1 LTLPYTIVWLHLAHE
16 KKSNKSGQRLSRV
29 QWLENALEVLAQN
42 GQAGLR
48 IQGLADALGV
58 SRGSF
63 YWHFR
68 DRDDFIRAILA
79 YWHEV
84 YTAPVPDLVEAQGG
98 SAEERLLWIIRLVYE
113 KDETRYDLPIRSWA
127 IQDPMVAKMV
137 RRTDRYRLTYIRRL
151 FTEMGFSGLELE
163 IRTRTC
169 LAYMT
174 LEKGLF
180 DRLTS
185 KQRKEHIDALH
196 KFFVRK

>member
-1 LTLPYTIVWLHLAHE
+1 M

-68 DRDDFIRAILA
+68 DRDDFIRAILD

-127 IQDPMVAKMV
+127 IQDSMVAKMV